1 MLNLEERDQRI
12 YEILSAIIG
21 GAEMVGLIRFG
32 LKLFF
37 RYPSAKSIFNFG

>member
-12 YEILSAIIG
+12 YEILSVIIG
-21 GAEMVGLIRFG
+21 RTEMVGLIRFDF
-32 LKLFF
+32 KLFF